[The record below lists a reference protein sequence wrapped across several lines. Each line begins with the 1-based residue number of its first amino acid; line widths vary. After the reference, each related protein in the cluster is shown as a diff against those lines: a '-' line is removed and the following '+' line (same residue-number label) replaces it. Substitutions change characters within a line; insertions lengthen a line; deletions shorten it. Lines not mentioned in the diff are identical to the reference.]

1 MRQTIFET
9 SLSDIR
15 SSRSDRVSNS
25 LLCLFV
31 GSIALT
37 LSVTELVFQLSI
49 PYSDSIVV
57 LLFAIGS
64 GLILTGMYSA
74 IIRSSSQTILRAGV
88 VYLTV
93 SGTLVLTTM
102 TTPVDVEIIIT
113 YLTVF
118 SGVGVTILIAT
129 SKKIR

>member
-9 SLSDIR
+9 SLSNIR

-118 SGVGVTILIAT
+118 SGVGVTILTAT

>member
-9 SLSDIR
+9 SLSNIR

-37 LSVTELVFQLSI
+37 LSVTVFQLSI

-118 SGVGVTILIAT
+118 SGVGVTILTAT

>member
-1 MRQTIFET
+1 
-9 SLSDIR
+9 
-15 SSRSDRVSNS
+15 
-25 LLCLFV
+25 
-31 GSIALT
+31 
-37 LSVTELVFQLSI
+37 VTELVFQLSI

-118 SGVGVTILIAT
+118 SGVGVTILTAT